1 MLIFILILI
10 HTFFFFF
17 FYFLTPPL
25 RFFFFFFNCPAPPEI
40 YPLSLPD
47 ALPISDRAAPLRAR
61 RQGAAAG
68 HARGIRFAAVEA
80 GDRQHDPL
88 RCRRRD
94 RHYSRRRHHD
104 LARPADVDQIG
115 RAHV

>member
-25 RFFFFFFNCPAPPEI
+25 RFFFFFFNDPAPPEI

-47 ALPISDRAAPLRAR
+47 ALPI
-61 RQGAAAG
+61 
-68 HARGIRFAAVEA
+68 
-80 GDRQHDPL
+80 
-88 RCRRRD
+88 C
-94 RHYSRRRHHD
+94 SRREARI
-104 LARPADVDQIG
+104 LARLRHPRIVTIHDFGIAEGAGAYLVMELLEG
-115 RAHV
+115 RPLQQELKSRGRPSSSSMTR